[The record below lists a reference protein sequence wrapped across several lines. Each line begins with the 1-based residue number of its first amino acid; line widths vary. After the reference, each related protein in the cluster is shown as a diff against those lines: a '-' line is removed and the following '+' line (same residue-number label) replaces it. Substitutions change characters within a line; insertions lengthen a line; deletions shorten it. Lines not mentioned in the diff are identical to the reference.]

1 MNSDPRISVVIA
13 TRDRAHSLDRTL
25 GRLELLPE
33 RPHVIVVDNR
43 SLGYGTRAVVEKH
56 PGVALIELDQNLG
69 AAARNVGVRRA
80 NTPYVALADDD
91 SWWAS
96 GALRVA
102 SDLMDA
108 FPHLGLLAAR
118 ILVGEDEHL
127 DPVCV
132 EMGDS
137 PLGTPVGAPGPSVL
151 GFVACGA
158 VVRRAAFLGCGGFD
172 DRLGLGGEERLLAV
186 DLAAAGWE
194 RCYVHE
200 IVAHHYPAERRD
212 RNLRARL
219 VARNRLWSVWLRQ
232 PMNSAVQ
239 ATLRE
244 LMRGMRDRSTRTGML
259 SAVVG
264 IPWVLTGRS
273 VVSDE
278 LDAAINIIY
287 N

>member
-25 GRLELLPE
+25 GRLELLSE

-43 SLGYGTRAVVEKH
+43 SLGNGSRAVVEKH
-56 PGVALIELDQNLG
+56 PGVALIELDENLG

-80 NTPYVALADDD
+80 DTPYVALADDD

-96 GALRVA
+96 GALRIA

-158 VVRRAAFLGCGGFD
+158 VVRRSAFLGCGGFD
-172 DRLGLGGEERLLAV
+172 DRLGIGGEERLLAV
-186 DLAAAGWE
+186 DLAGAGWG

-200 IVAHHYPAERRD
+200 IVAHHCPAERSD
-212 RNLRARL
+212 RKVRARL
-219 VARNRLWSVWLRQ
+219 VARNRLWCVWLRQ
-232 PMNSAVQ
+232 PMSSAVQ

-244 LMRGMRDRSTRTGML
+244 LVRGMHDRPTRAGMV

-264 IPWVLTGRS
+264 IPWVLSERS
-273 VVSDE
+273 VVSEE
-278 LDAAINIIY
+278 LDAAINLIY
-287 N
+287 T